1 MYQLYIKRLLD
12 ILLSIILFPF
22 LILIF
27 IPVAIAI
34 KLEDGGSIFFLGDRY
49 GKNMKIF
56 KMFKFR
62 TMKMNAP
69 DIRNNDGTTFNS
81 ENDVRLTKVGK
92 FLRKT
97 SIDELPQVINILLG
111 DMSFIGPR
119 PSPLGNESTYN
130 EKVLK
135 KFNVRPGI
143 TGYNQALLR
152 NSATLLERYENDVYY
167 AVNLSFLLDFKIL
180 LLTVRTVLLKENI
193 YNN

>member
-1 MYQLYIKRLLD
+1 MYRLYFKRLLD
-12 ILLSIILFPF
+12 ILLSIILLPF
-22 LILIF
+22 LMLIF
-27 IPVAIAI
+27 IPISIAI
-34 KLEDGGSIFFLGDRY
+34 KLEDCGSIFYLGDRY
-49 GKNMKIF
+49 GKNMKKF

-92 FLRKT
+92 FLRRT

-119 PSPLGNESTYN
+119 PSPLGNESTYT

-152 NSATLLERYENDVYY
+152 NSASLLERYENDVYY
-167 AVNLSFLLDFKIL
+167 ADNLSFLLDFKIL